1 MLTVSQILSSK
12 TSKTILFVHP
22 EQTVLEAL
30 EVMAEH
36 NIGVVLV
43 MKDAK
48 LVGIFSE
55 RDYARKGIIQ
65 GRKAKTTPVAEVMTG
80 DVITVAPENS
90 LDTCM
95 QLMSQ
100 KKFRHLPVMD
110 EDTVVGVLSIGD
122 LVKIIIQEQEAR
134 IQSLEQY
141 ITGY

>member
-1 MLTVSQILSSK
+1 MD
-12 TSKTILFVHP
+12 
-22 EQTVLEAL
+22 AL

-43 MKDAK
+43 MENNK
-48 LVGIFSE
+48 LKGIFSE

-65 GRKAKTTPVAEVMTG
+65 GRKAKSTPVSEVMTA

-110 EDTVVGVLSIGD
+110 DDAVVGILSIGD
-122 LVKIIIQEQEAR
+122 LVKTIIREQEAR

>member
-1 MLTVSQILSSK
+1 MLTVSQILSTK
-12 TSKTILFVHP
+12 TSGTILSVHP
-22 EQTVLEAL
+22 EQFVMDAL
-30 EVMAEH
+30 EVMAQH

-43 MKDAK
+43 MENNK
-48 LVGIFSE
+48 LKGIFSE

-65 GRKAKTTPVAEVMTG
+65 GRKAKSTPVSEVMTA

-110 EDTVVGVLSIGD
+110 DDAVVGILSIGD
-122 LVKIIIQEQEAR
+122 LVKTIIREQEAR

>member
-110 EDTVVGVLSIGD
+110 ADTVVGVLSIGD
-122 LVKIIIQEQEAR
+122 LVKTIIQEQEAR